1 MSVMQTLGRVGVGA
15 GSVMPLSME
24 RMSGKQMRAIGL
36 ATLAL
41 ALLAP
46 VGAVAQQTEVSANA
60 GWVSQYFY
68 RGIFQ
73 KTSSASAGLDL
84 TAGALSLGTWL
95 ADVGDG
101 TEVDFYG
108 SVGVDVEGF
117 SLSARRDRLP
127 VHGGVRRHL
136 PRGQSRGGIRTPEC
150 RVFDRAVRELRRP
163 HLGLLVRWGHG

>member
-68 RGIFQ
+68 RGIF
-73 KTSSASAGLDL
+73 
-84 TAGALSLGTWL
+84 
-95 ADVGDG
+95 
-101 TEVDFYG
+101 
-108 SVGVDVEGF
+108 
-117 SLSARRDRLP
+117 RR
-127 VHGGVRRHL
+127 
-136 PRGQSRGGIRTPEC
+136 
-150 RVFDRAVRELRRP
+150 RRP
-163 HLGLLVRWGHG
+163 RARVWT